1 MAIPHEPAFD
11 AAEYAARL
19 QNVRRGM
26 AERNLDCLL
35 VFSPHN
41 VFYLSGMDSENL
53 FDFQCLIV
61 PADGEPVLV
70 ILDFEEARAAN
81 SVGAGRVVSYHAF
94 DDPIDA
100 VLDQLGALDLKEAR
114 LGLESRAGITPAS
127 YVRFVQALAG
137 AALEDPFGIIENSR
151 LVKSP
156 AEIVYMRRAAALT
169 DAATLAAYEALRPG
183 VRDAEIAAVI
193 MDTFYRGGSDTVCWG
208 PIVASG
214 YRAGSAHSSFNG
226 RRIEAGETVFLELTA
241 EVRKYTAPLMRTAIL
256 GRPSA
261 HQERVADAG
270 ARAVETI
277 LATARPGV
285 AAADVARAA
294 GEVLAPVLEGIVFH
308 HNFGYP
314 VGIGYPGTWIEAL
327 GFFLRVDNPRPLKP
341 GMVFHL
347 PMSLRKFG
355 EWGINQSHT
364 MLITDDG
371 AEALTK
377 TPARL
382 HALQAA
388 PAWPKEDQRHA

>member
-11 AAEYAARL
+11 AAEYARRL
-19 QNVRRGM
+19 TAVRAGMTERG
-26 AERNLDCLL
+26 LDGLL

-41 VFYLSGMDSENL
+41 VFYLCGMDSENL

-61 PADGEPVLV
+61 PADPATEPVLV

-81 SVGAGRVVSYHAF
+81 SVGAGRSVSYHAV
-94 DDPIDA
+94 DDPIAA
-100 VLDQLGALDLKEAR
+100 VLDQLESLGLTRGR
-114 LGLESRAGITPAS
+114 LGLESRAGVTPA
-127 YVRFVQALAG
+127 VFGTFRERLTG
-137 AALEDPFGIIENSR
+137 ATVEDPFGVIENVR
-151 LVKSP
+151 LVKSAP
-156 AEIVYMRRAAALT
+156 EIALMRRAAALT
-169 DAATLAAYEALRPG
+169 DAATLAAYDALRPG

-214 YRAGSAHSSFNG
+214 YRSGSAHASFNG
-226 RRIEAGETVFLELTA
+226 RTILAGETVFLELTA
-241 EVRKYTAPLMRTAIL
+241 EVHKYTAPLMRTAIL
-256 GRPSA
+256 GRPTA
-261 HQERVADAG
+261 EQERVAEAG

-285 AAADVARAA
+285 PAADVARAA
-294 GEVLAPVLEGIVFH
+294 GAVLAPILDSVVFH

-314 VGIGYPGTWIEAL
+314 VGIGYPGTWIETL
-327 GFFLRVDNPRPLKP
+327 GFFLRVDNPRPLAA

-364 MLITDDG
+364 MLITDSG
-371 AEALTK
+371 AETLTK
-377 TPARL
+377 TEARL
-382 HALQAA
+382 QVLNAT
-388 PAWPKEDQRHA
+388 PA

>member
-1 MAIPHEPAFD
+1 MAIPHLPAFD

-19 QNVRRGM
+19 QTVRRGM
-26 AERNLDCLL
+26 AERDIDGLL
-35 VFSPHN
+35 LFSPHN
-41 VFYLSGMDSENL
+41 VFYLCGMDSENL

-61 PADGEPVLV
+61 PITGEPVLV

-94 DDPIDA
+94 DDPVAA
-100 VLDQLGALDLKEAR
+100 VLAQVKELGLSTAR
-114 LGLESRAGITPAS
+114 LGIESRAGITPAS
-127 YVRFVQALAG
+127 YALFVSGLAG
-137 AALEDPFGIIENSR
+137 ARLEEPFGLVENAR

-156 AEIVYMRRAAALT
+156 AEIAYMRRAAALT

-193 MDTFYRGGSDTVCWG
+193 MDVFYRGGSDTVCWG

-214 YRAGSAHSSFNG
+214 YLSGSAHSTFNG
-226 RRIEAGETVFLELTA
+226 RTIEAGETVFLELTA

-256 GRPSA
+256 GRPSPE
-261 HQERVADAG
+261 QEQVAAAG

-277 LATARPGV
+277 IATARPGV
-285 AAADVARAA
+285 PAADVATAA
-294 GEVLAPVLEGIVFH
+294 GAVLAPILDRVVFH

-314 VGIGYPGTWIEAL
+314 VGIGYPGTWIETL
-327 GFFLRVDNPRPLKP
+327 GFFLRIDNPRPLVP

-364 MLITDDG
+364 IVITEDG

-382 HALQAA
+382 QVLDTASA
-388 PAWPKEDQRHA
+388 

>member
-1 MAIPHEPAFD
+1 MTIPREPAFERHD
-11 AAEYAARL
+11 YEARL
-19 QNVRRGM
+19 AAVRRAMAGRGLDGM
-26 AERNLDCLL
+26 L

-41 VFYLSGMDSENL
+41 VYYLSGMDSENL

-70 ILDFEEARAAN
+70 ILDFEEARAEN
-81 SVGAGRVVSYHAF
+81 SVGMGRPVSYHAF
-94 DDPIDA
+94 DDPIEA
-100 VLDQLGALDLKEAR
+100 VLAQVRALGLGGAR
-114 LGLESRAGITPAS
+114 LGLEQRAGVTPAIHA
-127 YVRFVQALAG
+127 RFTEALAG
-137 AALEDPFGIIENSR
+137 AELSDPFGIVENAR

-156 AEIVYMRRAAALT
+156 AEIAYMRRAAALT
-169 DAATLAAYEALRPG
+169 DEATLAAYDALRPG

-193 MDTFYRGGSDTVCWG
+193 MDVFYRGGSDTVCWG

-226 RRIEAGETVFLELTA
+226 RTIEAGETVFLELTA
-241 EVRKYTAPLMRTAIL
+241 EVRRYTAPLMRTAIL

-261 HQERVADAG
+261 EQGRVAAAG

-277 LATARPGV
+277 LATARPGI

-294 GEVLAPVLEGIVFH
+294 GEVLAPILEDMVFH

-314 VGIGYPGTWIEAL
+314 VGIGYPGTWIETL
-327 GFFLRVDNPRPLKP
+327 GYFLRVDNPRPLEA

-364 MLITDDG
+364 MLVTDTG
-371 AEALTK
+371 AEALTR
-377 TPARL
+377 TEARL
-382 HALQAA
+382 KVLERGAV
-388 PAWPKEDQRHA
+388 